1 MPDEPIRCSWCGN
14 DPLYQ
19 AYHDQE
25 WGQPQ
30 HDDRHLFE
38 MLILEGAQA
47 GLSWITILRR
57 REGYRRVFHHFDP
70 QRVAVMSDDALAQ
83 ALQDP
88 GIIRN
93 RQKVASARDNARAFL
108 AIQAQH
114 GSFDRWLWDHVQGQP
129 VVRPPAAREHL
140 ATSPLSDQISRELK
154 KAGMRFVGSTIIYA
168 YLQATG
174 VVNDH
179 MPDCFLHPQHRLG

>member
-1 MPDEPIRCSWCGN
+1 MLAEPIRCSWCSDN
-14 DPLYQ
+14 PLYQ
-19 AYHDQE
+19 TYHDRE
-25 WGQPQ
+25 WGRPQ

-47 GLSWITILRR
+47 GLSWITILQR
-57 REGYRRVFHHFDP
+57 REGYRRVFHQFDP
-70 QRVAVMSDDALAQ
+70 VRVAAMTDEELAQ

-108 AIQAQH
+108 TIAAQC

-129 VVRPPAAREHL
+129 VLRPADRHQHL
-140 ATSPLSDQISRELK
+140 ATTPLSDLISRELK
-154 KAGMRFVGSTIIYA
+154 KAGMRFVGPTIVYA

-179 MPDCFLHPQHRLG
+179 EPECFLHPRHGE

>member
-1 MPDEPIRCSWCGN
+1 MTTEPTRCSWCGD

-19 AYHDQE
+19 AYHDEE
-25 WGQPQ
+25 WGRPQ

-47 GLSWITILRR
+47 GLSWITILKR

-70 QRVAVMSDDALAQ
+70 VRVAAMTDSELEQ

-93 RQKVASARDNARAFL
+93 RLKVASTRDNARAFL
-108 AIQAQH
+108 AMQAQH
-114 GSFDRWLWDHVQGQP
+114 GSFSRWLWDHVAGQP
-129 VVRPPAAREHL
+129 VLRPAGLRQHL

-179 MPDCFLHPQHRLG
+179 APGCYLYPGTANT